1 MIRQGDLYWIDLGE
15 PSGSRPGYRHPHVVI
30 QNDLFNASR
39 IGTVV
44 VCALTSNLTRADA
57 PDNLRLHKGEGCL
70 PKECVVNV
78 SQVFTVDKADCVE
91 KIGTLSGRQIREIIG
106 GLRIMIEPRVI
117 RDPGYRTVLARFTVA
132 AGVSLPPLHLFTVAA
147 SPPLRRPRPRGRRP
161 LSSSLRPSPSPAAPT
176 PLRSG

>member
-15 PSGSRPGYRHPHVVI
+15 PSGSRPGYRHPHVII

-57 PDNLRLHKGEGCL
+57 PGNVRLRKGEGGL

-78 SQVFTVDKADCVE
+78 SQVFTVDKVDCVE
-91 KIGTLSGRQIREIIG
+91 KIGTLSGRRAREIIDG
-106 GLRIMIEPRVI
+106 VSIVIEPRAV
-117 RDPGYRTVLARFTVA
+117 
-132 AGVSLPPLHLFTVAA
+132 
-147 SPPLRRPRPRGRRP
+147 
-161 LSSSLRPSPSPAAPT
+161 
-176 PLRSG
+176 RSHS